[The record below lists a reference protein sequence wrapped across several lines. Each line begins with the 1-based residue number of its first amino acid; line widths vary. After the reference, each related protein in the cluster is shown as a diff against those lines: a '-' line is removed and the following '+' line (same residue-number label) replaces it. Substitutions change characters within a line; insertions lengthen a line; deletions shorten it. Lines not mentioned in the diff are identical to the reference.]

1 MKRSGVFG
9 GGSNGVDMNSILD
22 DAVGNSKRSTNEN
35 HLSKFNPRCTQ
46 KRNHVPRAP
55 LERKRCPK
63 RNSSEN
69 QNRCQ
74 KILSYLLFISSLFS
88 LSLLFR
94 CGVRS
99 FPHKLSGERG
109 ARVWLAACAAACPAC
124 TEPRR
129 LFLKSHKHKTP
140 AIARTCAHLALSLP
154 ACVCSSAACSATFAC
169 PAPPRLT

>member
-129 LFLKSHKHKTP
+129 LFSNRTITKHPRSHAH
-140 AIARTCAHLALSLP
+140 ARTSLSRFLRACARVRLAVRRLP
-154 ACVCSSAACSATFAC
+154 ALHH
-169 PAPPRLT
+169 RD